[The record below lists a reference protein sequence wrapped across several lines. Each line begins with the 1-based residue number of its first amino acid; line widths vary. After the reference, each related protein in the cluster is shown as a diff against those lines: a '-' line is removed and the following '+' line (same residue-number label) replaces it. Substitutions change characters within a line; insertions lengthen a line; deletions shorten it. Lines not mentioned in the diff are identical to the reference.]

1 MASHDERCAVDH
13 VAVTRR
19 PTRKT
24 ATFNVS
30 KSNKTKSPSF
40 LFASSTASP
49 YLALLFTICC
59 LLTTRAA
66 SSSSSSSSIDSHQD
80 NKDTP
85 DDQRH
90 HPHHH
95 HQHNHDPHHRQHHNY
110 HAHHH
115 QEKPSSPPRV
125 SLGIAD
131 ASATAGR
138 LFEYSIPPHAF
149 SGDVASFRA
158 TEAGLAALPNWL
170 GFKSETGLFYGV
182 PSEDDVGQTYVSVT
196 AIGHNRGESVSSN
209 DGDKDAF
216 VSNFGAKDVFS
227 ITVNKKTPRL
237 TATPFGQSAR
247 LSSTEES
254 KECGPEEPSTIASVV
269 VDRAFADMEVEEKIR
284 LLEKFGEFVKVS

>member
-90 HPHHH
+90 HPHH